1 MGEWTSSLHKLIKEE
16 YEKQQAHHRKTE
28 QSTALGVLQKSIKK
42 KYQGARNLMTQVS
55 TTSEKEGRFNFVE
68 DFLKDQQI
76 TRSKSLEPHRLFR
89 RPKSIVRYISIQEP
103 KTVEYK
109 TEESAKMDVE
119 AEFTRR
125 GTAEQGSLER
135 PLDIYIDGPFGS
147 PSSNIYQAEHAVLV
161 GTGIRVT
168 PFASIL
174 QSIAHR

>member
-1 MGEWTSSLHKLIKEE
+1 MHKLIKEE
-16 YEKQQAHHRKTE
+16 YEKQAHHRKTE
-28 QSTALGVLQKSIKK
+28 QSTLVVIQNSIKK

-55 TTSEKEGRFNFVE
+55 VTSEKEGRFNFVE

-76 TRSKSLEPHRLFR
+76 TRSKSLEPQRLSR
-89 RPKSIVRYISIQEP
+89 RPKSIARYTSIQEP

-119 AEFTRR
+119 AEFTQR
-125 GTAEQGSLER
+125 GTAKQGSLER

-147 PSSNIYQAEHAVLV
+147 PSSNIYRAEHAVLV
-161 GTGIRVT
+161 GTGIGVT

>member
-28 QSTALGVLQKSIKK
+28 QSTLLVIQESIKK
-42 KYQGARNLMTQVS
+42 KYQSARNLMTQVS
-55 TTSEKEGRFNFVE
+55 VTSEKEGRFNFVE

-76 TRSKSLEPHRLFR
+76 TRSKSLEPQRLSR
-89 RPKSIVRYISIQEP
+89 RPKSIARYISIQEP

-119 AEFTRR
+119 AELTRG

-147 PSSNIYQAEHAVLV
+147 PSSNIYRAEHAVLV
-161 GTGIRVT
+161 GTGIGVT